1 MLMGVSMSHGLI
13 LIVEDDPSIRDLLRH
28 IIEDEGFMVVA
39 VDNGYDAVTAATL
52 RDPSVILLD
61 LNLPFLSG
69 EGVIAALQQK
79 GVTAPVLLVTSDP
92 RGKRI
97 ALSDG
102 VAGHVAKPF
111 DIEELLLSVRLA
123 VMDGMGH
130 HDMGAHDTTI

>member
-69 EGVIAALQQK
+69 EGVIAALQRK
-79 GVTAPVLLVTSDP
+79 GVTAPVLVVTSDP
-92 RGKRI
+92 RGERI

-111 DIEELLLSVRLA
+111 DIEELLLSVRVA

>member
-92 RGKRI
+92 RGERI

-111 DIEELLLSVRLA
+111 DIEELLLSVRVA